1 MSVRVIICE
10 RKTHWVVALRQQLK
24 TMSIRLYQTRSL
36 QECWDDLSSYPTS
49 LLVLELTI
57 ENKTDLI
64 NRLCRLSQEFPDARA
79 VVVAER
85 RLQNNEFLLREAGA
99 IAVSFS
105 PRHLS
110 PVASLIGR
118 YLENHPA
125 ETELEQILERYS
137 LDH

>member
-10 RKTHWVVALRQQLK
+10 RKTHWVIALRQQLK

-36 QECWDDLSSYPTS
+36 HECWNDLASYPTS
-49 LLVLELTI
+49 LLVLELTL

-64 NRLCRLSQEFPDARA
+64 NRLCRLSQDFPDARA

-85 RLQNNEFLLREAGA
+85 QLQNHESLLREAGA

-105 PRHLS
+105 PRHLG

-118 YLENHPA
+118 YVENHPA
-125 ETELEQILERYS
+125 GTEMEQILGRYS

>member
-24 TMSIRLYQTRSL
+24 TLSIRLYQTRSL
-36 QECWDDLSSYPTS
+36 QECWDDLPSYPAS
-49 LLVLELTI
+49 LLVLELTL

-64 NRLCRLSQEFPDARA
+64 NRLCRLSQDFPDARA
-79 VVVAER
+79 VIVAER
-85 RLQNNEFLLREAGA
+85 RLQNHEFLLREAGA
-99 IAVSFS
+99 IAISFS
-105 PRHLS
+105 PRHLG

-118 YLENHPA
+118 YVEIHPA
-125 ETELEQILERYS
+125 ETEMEQILGRYS

>member
-36 QECWDDLSSYPTS
+36 QECGDDLSSYPTS

-57 ENKTDLI
+57 E
-64 NRLCRLSQEFPDARA
+64 
-79 VVVAER
+79 
-85 RLQNNEFLLREAGA
+85 
-99 IAVSFS
+99 
-105 PRHLS
+105 
-110 PVASLIGR
+110 
-118 YLENHPA
+118 
-125 ETELEQILERYS
+125 RYS

>member
-24 TMSIRLYQTRSL
+24 TLSIRLYQTRSL
-36 QECWDDLSSYPTS
+36 QECWDDLPSYPAS
-49 LLVLELTI
+49 LLVLELTL

-64 NRLCRLSQEFPDARA
+64 NRLCRLSQDFPDARA
-79 VVVAER
+79 VIVAGR
-85 RLQNNEFLLREAGA
+85 RLQNHEFLLREAGA
-99 IAVSFS
+99 IAISFS
-105 PRHLS
+105 PRHLG

-118 YLENHPA
+118 YVENHPA
-125 ETELEQILERYS
+125 ETEMEQILGRYS